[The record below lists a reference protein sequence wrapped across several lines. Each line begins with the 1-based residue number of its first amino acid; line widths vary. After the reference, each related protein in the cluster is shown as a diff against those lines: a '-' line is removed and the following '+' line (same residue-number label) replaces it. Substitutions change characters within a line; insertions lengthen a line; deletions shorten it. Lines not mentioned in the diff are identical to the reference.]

1 MTVTV
6 SRGNPLPWPIAM
18 LLTVVGA
25 ALIVIGFTVVDP
37 LPGFGGSDVIL
48 DVVAAFLV
56 IPVWTIMILAVIR
69 KAISTKPDVTA
80 GIPNELPEPPGN
92 EDPAVV
98 AVVVGEGSPS
108 HRAVAGTILS
118 LAHHKKIDINEFG
131 PKIVIT
137 VPKDARSDLATD
149 ALVLDAL
156 HERADSKGAV
166 EGPPIWKHHVSW
178 WHSYRGEARKAAL
191 SAGLLQYRIPFVG
204 LMILMIFTST
214 ALGLV
219 FFSRMPVFIGSIL
232 FANGIPHLLAR
243 ATGYRLSDQ
252 GQVMRAKWAAFA
264 RYLRKEG
271 SVHDVGAAGVV
282 MWGPNLYYGVVLGE
296 APKAAHEL
304 APPGGDD
311 RSFLGEPTET
321 RSQIYEL

>member
-6 SRGNPLPWPIAM
+6 SSGNPLPWPFAM
-18 LLTVVGA
+18 LFTVVGA
-25 ALIVIGFTVVDP
+25 ALIVIGFTVVAP
-37 LPGFGGSDVIL
+37 MEGFGSSDVIL

-56 IPVWTIMILAVIR
+56 IPVWLIAILAIVR
-69 KAISTKPDVTA
+69 KTFSAKPDVTA
-80 GIPNELPEPPGN
+80 GIPNELPEPPGD

-98 AVVVGEGSPS
+98 AVVVGDGSPS

-118 LAHHKKIDINEFG
+118 LAQGKMITINEFG
-131 PKIVIT
+131 PKVMVT
-137 VPKDARSDLATD
+137 VPPDARSAVPTD

-156 HERADSKGAV
+156 REHADSKGDI
-166 EGPPIWKHHVSW
+166 EGPPIWNHRVAW

-191 SAGLLQYRIPFVG
+191 GSGLLQFRIPFVG

-219 FFSRMPVFIGSIL
+219 FFSRLPVFIGSIL

-271 SVHDVGAAGVV
+271 SVHDVGASGIV
-282 MWGPNLYYGVVLGE
+282 MWGPNLSYGVVLGE
-296 APKAAHEL
+296 APKAAHQL
-304 APPGGDD
+304 TPPGGDD
-311 RSFLGEPTET
+311 RSILGQPTEAH
-321 RSQIYEL
+321 SQTYEL